1 MKLKKF
7 LKVSMLIR
15 AESFLAN
22 SVFYRSQTRAR
33 FFESFLEKSSLSF
46 ERISL
51 SSSCTCLS
59 SFSNLRSRIILS
71 LDCPVP
77 LGCRLRDNLRNHSYR
92 GKQLARDQAKDHEL
106 SKTCRLLVD
115 GTKHRKRLLLDHCC
129 LAVQYMCRID
139 RVKHLVVE
147 LLGAVSV

>member
-1 MKLKKF
+1 VLEFVLKLAF
-7 LKVSMLIR
+7 VDHPLLGLSATVR
-15 AESFLAN
+15 LAQLP
-22 SVFYRSQTRAR
+22 R
-33 FFESFLEKSSLSF
+33 
-46 ERISL
+46 
-51 SSSCTCLS
+51 
-59 SFSNLRSRIILS
+59 
-71 LDCPVP
+71 VP
-77 LGCRLRDNLRNHSYR
+77 LGCCLRDNLRNHSYR